1 MGELSFGQ
9 GLRGDLSRGA
19 PRVKGFAFD
28 ETSAPLNREFGAPT
42 TFTKALG
49 TRAFRT
55 AGDAD
60 FGSPKGRTFKDL
72 A

>member
-1 MGELSFGQ
+1 LSFGEL
-9 GLRGDLSRGA
+9 LRGDLSWGA
-19 PRVKGFAFD
+19 RRVKGFAFD
-28 ETSAPLNREFGAPT
+28 EAIPLNRKNGSPT
-42 TFTKALG
+42 TFAKALD

-60 FGSPKGRTFKDL
+60 SGSPKGRTFKDL

>member
-1 MGELSFGQ
+1 MGEVSFGEL
-9 GLRGDLSRGA
+9 LRGDLTRA
-19 PRVKGFAFD
+19 ARCVKGFAFD
-28 ETSAPLNREFGAPT
+28 EVAPLNREAVSPT
-42 TFTKALG
+42 KLTKALE